1 MTNENIENTTVC
13 EVHNALGEI
22 SKLNGW
28 NVIYSILSQFEKAV
42 PDIELPAGF
51 KSDEFSSVFITKAI
65 KLGHS
70 VFEEC
75 MGGRDLYDFETFVT
89 MFNNTSDAIIYDKV
103 VKMVK
108 GARRY
113 RIRMDSTDTL
123 SLLDDV
129 VEALKSVNVD
139 LRNDGQ
145 GDALEDYRISNFTR
159 YWYQFMGKYKMIQ
172 YTRLQI
178 ELGGADI
185 ISKGRSY
192 DKCGG
197 DTIVETE
204 INRDTIEP
212 LFILAYTLSSAE
224 QIMKDYIDE
233 ILGRNL
239 QKV

>member
-1 MTNENIENTTVC
+1 MTNENIENTIVC

-28 NVIYSILSQFEKAV
+28 HVIYPILSQLEQAV

-51 KSDEFSSVFITKAI
+51 KSDDFSSIFITKAI
-65 KLGHS
+65 MLGHS
-70 VFEEC
+70 VFEKC
-75 MGGRDLYDFETFVT
+75 MKCSDLYDFGTFVT
-89 MFNNTSDAIIYDKV
+89 MFKNTSDSILYDKV
-103 VKMVK
+103 VEMVK
-108 GARRY
+108 GARSY
-113 RIRMDSTDTL
+113 RIQMDATDTL

-139 LRNDGQ
+139 LGNDGQ

-172 YTRLQI
+172 YTQAQI
-178 ELGGADI
+178 KLGGADI

-192 DKCGG
+192 DKCG
-197 DTIVETE
+197 DIRIETE

-212 LFILAYTLSSAE
+212 LIILAYTLSSAE
-224 QIMKDYIDE
+224 QIMNDYIDE

-239 QKV
+239 QKA

>member
-1 MTNENIENTTVC
+1 MTNENIENTIVC

-28 NVIYSILSQFEKAV
+28 HVIYPILSQLEQAV

-51 KSDEFSSVFITKAI
+51 KSDGFSSVFVTKAI
-65 KLGHS
+65 MLGHS

-75 MGGRDLYDFETFVT
+75 MGGRDLYDFDTFVT
-89 MFNNTSDAIIYDKV
+89 MFKNTSDNIIYDKV
-103 VKMVK
+103 VEMVK
-108 GARRY
+108 GARNY
-113 RIRMDSTDTL
+113 RIQMDSTDTL

-129 VEALKSVNVD
+129 IVALKYVNVD
-139 LRNDGQ
+139 LGNDGQ
-145 GDALEDYRISNFTR
+145 GDALEDYKISNFTR

-172 YTRLQI
+172 YTQAQI
-178 ELGGADI
+178 KLGGADI
-185 ISKGRSY
+185 ILKGRSY
-192 DKCGG
+192 DKCG
-197 DTIVETE
+197 DASIETE

-212 LFILAYTLSSAE
+212 LLILAYTLSSAE

-239 QKV
+239 QKA

>member
-1 MTNENIENTTVC
+1 MTNENIENTIVC

-28 NVIYSILSQFEKAV
+28 HVIYPILSQLEQAV

-51 KSDEFSSVFITKAI
+51 KSDDFSSIFITKAI
-65 KLGHS
+65 MLGHS

-113 RIRMDSTDTL
+113 RIQMDSTDTL

-139 LRNDGQ
+139 LGDDGQ

-172 YTRLQI
+172 YTQAQI
-178 ELGGADI
+178 KLGGADI

-192 DKCGG
+192 DKCG
-197 DTIVETE
+197 DIRIETE

-212 LFILAYTLSSAE
+212 LIILAYTLSSAE
-224 QIMKDYIDE
+224 QIMNDYIDE

-239 QKV
+239 QKA